1 MKNEIILLNETEL
14 KGKIYTIRGK
24 KVMLDSDLARIYG
37 YTTKTFNQQ
46 IKNNIERFDD
56 DFRFKLTKKEYNDIL
71 RSKNLTFGFEER
83 NYSKYLPYVFTEE
96 GIYMLISVLKGEK
109 AVNQHKILI
118 KTFKSMKDYLINNGL
133 IDSEYITNIQNI
145 LLEHNSRLIKLED
158 KISEYDHISK
168 IFLNGEIY
176 DAYSFILDL
185 FNISE
190 NSITIID
197 NYIDSK
203 LLDLLKNLKPKII
216 VITKEETTLINK
228 YKKQYSDIDFII
240 NNSFHDRF
248 IIIDNEIVFSI
259 GSSIKDIGKKVCYIS
274 RINDKE
280 EINKLVS
287 KIYNIK
293 YY

>member
-1 MKNEIILLNETEL
+1 MKNKIILLNEDEL

-24 KVMLDSDLARIYG
+24 RVMLDSDLARIYG
-37 YTTKTFNQQ
+37 YSTKSFNQQ

-56 DFRFKLTKKEYNDIL
+56 EYRFQLTNKEYNNL
-71 RSKNLTFGFEER
+71 RSKNLTSSLSN
-83 NYSKYLPYVFTEE
+83 NYGGRRTLPYVFTEE
-96 GIYMLISVLKGEK
+96 GIYMLISVLNGEK

-118 KTFKSMKDYLINNGL
+118 KTFKSMKDYLINNEL
-133 IDSEYITNIQNI
+133 IDSEYINNIQNI

-176 DAYSFILDL
+176 DAYLFILDL

-197 NYIDSK
+197 NYIDNK
-203 LLDLLKNLKPKII
+203 ILDLLKNLKPKIT
-216 VITKEETTLINK
+216 VITKEDTLINK
-228 YKKQYSDIDFII
+228 FKRQYSDIDFII
-240 NNSFHDRF
+240 YNSFHDRF
-248 IIIDNEIVFSI
+248 IVIDNEIVFSI

-280 EINKLVS
+280 EINKLIS
-287 KIYNIK
+287 RIHDIK
-293 YY
+293 

>member
-1 MKNEIILLNETEL
+1 MENEIILLNENEL
-14 KGKIYTIRGK
+14 KDKIYAIRGK

-37 YTTKTFNQQ
+37 YTTKSFNQQ
-46 IKNNIERFDD
+46 IKNNIERFDEEY
-56 DFRFKLTKKEYNDIL
+56 RFQLTSNEYNYL
-71 RSKNLTFGFEER
+71 RSKNLTSSLNN
-83 NYSKYLPYVFTEE
+83 NYGGRRTLPYVFTEE

-109 AVNQHKILI
+109 AINQYKILI
-118 KTFKSMKDYLINNGL
+118 KTFKSMKDYLISNEL

-145 LLEHNSRLIKLED
+145 LLEYNSRLIKLED

-203 LLDLLKNLKPKII
+203 LLDLLKNLKSKII
-216 VITKEETTLINK
+216 VITKENTLI
-228 YKKQYSDIDFII
+228 KKFKRQYSNIDFII

-248 IIIDNEIVFSI
+248 IVIDNEIVFSI

-280 EINKLVS
+280 EINKLTS
-287 KIYNIK
+287 KIYDIK
-293 YY
+293 

>member
-14 KGKIYTIRGK
+14 KGKIYTIRGR

-37 YTTKTFNQQ
+37 YTTKSFNQQ
-46 IKNNIERFDD
+46 IKNNIERFDEEY
-56 DFRFKLTKKEYNDIL
+56 RFQLTKKEYNDIL

-109 AVNQHKILI
+109 AINQHKLLI
-118 KTFKSMKDYLINNGL
+118 KLFKNMKDYLISNEL

-145 LLEHNSRLIKLED
+145 LLEHNNRLIKLED

-190 NSITIID
+190 ISITIID
-197 NYIDSK
+197 NYIDNK

-216 VITKEETTLINK
+216 VITKEDTLI
-228 YKKQYSDIDFII
+228 KKFKRQYSNIDFII

-248 IIIDNEIVFSI
+248 IVIDNEIVFSI

-280 EINKLVS
+280 EINKLTS
-287 KIYNIK
+287 KIYDIK

>member
-1 MKNEIILLNETEL
+1 MKNKIILLNEDEL

-24 KVMLDSDLARIYG
+24 RVMLDSDLARIYG
-37 YTTKTFNQQ
+37 YSTKSFNQQ

-56 DFRFKLTKKEYNDIL
+56 EYRFQLTNKEYNNL
-71 RSKNLTFGFEER
+71 RSKNLTSSLSN
-83 NYSKYLPYVFTEE
+83 NYGGRRTLPYVFTEE
-96 GIYMLISVLKGEK
+96 GIYLLISVLNGEK

-118 KTFKSMKDYLINNGL
+118 KTFKSMKDYLINNEL
-133 IDSEYITNIQNI
+133 IDSEYINNIQNI

-176 DAYSFILDL
+176 DAYLFILDL

-197 NYIDSK
+197 NYIDNK
-203 LLDLLKNLKPKII
+203 ILDLLKNLKPKIT
-216 VITKEETTLINK
+216 VITKEDTLINK
-228 YKKQYSDIDFII
+228 FKRQYSDIDFII
-240 NNSFHDRF
+240 YNSFHDRF
-248 IIIDNEIVFSI
+248 IVIDNEIVFSI

-280 EINKLVS
+280 EINKLIS
-287 KIYNIK
+287 RIHDIK
-293 YY
+293 

>member
-1 MKNEIILLNETEL
+1 MKNEIFLLNETEL
-14 KGKIYTIRGK
+14 KNKIYIIRSK
-24 KVMLDSDLARIYG
+24 KVMLDSDLAEIYG

-46 IKNNIERFDD
+46 VKNNIERFDD
-56 DFRFKLTKKEYNDIL
+56 DFRFQLTKKEYNDIL

-109 AVNQHKILI
+109 AIYQHKILI
-118 KTFKSMKDYLINNGL
+118 KIIKNMKDYLINNEL
-133 IDSEYITNIQNI
+133 IDNEYIANIQNTLI
-145 LLEHNSRLIKLED
+145 EYNNRIIKLEN
-158 KISEYDHISK
+158 KIHEYDHISK
-168 IFLNGEIY
+168 IFLEGEVF

-185 FNISE
+185 FNISD
-190 NSITIID
+190 NSITIVD
-197 NYIDSK
+197 NYINK
-203 LLDLLKNLKPKII
+203 ELLNLLKGLNSKITI
-216 VITKEETTLINK
+216 ITKEETTIINRFR
-228 YKKQYSDIDFII
+228 KQYPNINFII

-280 EINKLVS
+280 EINKLIS
-287 KIYNIK
+287 RIHDIK
-293 YY
+293 

>member
-1 MKNEIILLNETEL
+1 MKNKIILLNEDEL

-37 YTTKTFNQQ
+37 YSTKSFNQQ

-56 DFRFKLTKKEYNDIL
+56 EYRFQLTNKEYNNL
-71 RSKNLTFGFEER
+71 RSKNLTSSLSN
-83 NYSKYLPYVFTEE
+83 NYGGRRTLPYVFTEE
-96 GIYMLISVLKGEK
+96 GIYMLISVLNGEK

-118 KTFKSMKDYLINNGL
+118 KTFKSMKDYLINNEL
-133 IDSEYITNIQNI
+133 IDSEYINNIQNI

-197 NYIDSK
+197 NYIDNK
-203 LLDLLKNLKPKII
+203 LLDLLKNLKPSIT
-216 VITKEETTLINK
+216 VITKEDTLINK
-228 YKKQYSDIDFII
+228 FKRQYSDIDFII

-274 RINDKE
+274 RINNKE
-280 EINKLVS
+280 EINKLIS
-287 KIYNIK
+287 KIHDIK

>member
-14 KGKIYTIRGK
+14 KGKIYTIRGR

-37 YTTKTFNQQ
+37 YTTKSFNQQ
-46 IKNNIERFDD
+46 IKNNIERFDEEY
-56 DFRFKLTKKEYNDIL
+56 RFQLTKKEYNDIL

-109 AVNQHKILI
+109 AINQHKLLI
-118 KTFKSMKDYLINNGL
+118 KLFKNMKDYLISNEL

-190 NSITIID
+190 ISITIID
-197 NYIDSK
+197 NYIDNK

-216 VITKEETTLINK
+216 VITKEDTLI
-228 YKKQYSDIDFII
+228 KKFKRQYSNIDFII

-248 IIIDNEIVFSI
+248 IVIDNEIVFSI

-280 EINKLVS
+280 EINKLTS
-287 KIYNIK
+287 KIYDIK

>member
-14 KGKIYTIRGK
+14 KGKIYTIRGR

-37 YTTKTFNQQ
+37 YTTKSFNQQ
-46 IKNNIERFDD
+46 IKNNIERFDEEY
-56 DFRFKLTKKEYNDIL
+56 RFQLTKKEYNDIL

-109 AVNQHKILI
+109 AINQHKLLI
-118 KTFKSMKDYLINNGL
+118 KLFKNMKDYLISNEL

-145 LLEHNSRLIKLED
+145 LLEHNNRLIKLED

-197 NYIDSK
+197 NYIDNK
-203 LLDLLKNLKPKII
+203 LLDLLKNLKPSIT
-216 VITKEETTLINK
+216 VITKEDTLINK
-228 YKKQYSDIDFII
+228 FKRQYSDIDFII
-240 NNSFHDRF
+240 YNSFHDRF
-248 IIIDNEIVFSI
+248 IVIDNEIVFSI

-274 RINDKE
+274 RINNKE
-280 EINKLVS
+280 EINKLIS
-287 KIYNIK
+287 KIHDIE

>member
-1 MKNEIILLNETEL
+1 MKNEIVLLNEDEL

-37 YTTKTFNQQ
+37 YTTKSFNQQ

-56 DFRFKLTKKEYNDIL
+56 EYRFQLTNKEYNNL
-71 RSKNLTFGFEER
+71 RSKNLTSSLSN
-83 NYSKYLPYVFTEE
+83 NYGGRRTLPYVFTEE
-96 GIYMLISVLKGEK
+96 GIYMLISVLNGEK

-118 KTFKSMKDYLINNGL
+118 KTFKSMKDYLINNEL

-197 NYIDSK
+197 NYIDNK
-203 LLDLLKNLKPKII
+203 LLDLLKNLKPKIT
-216 VITKEETTLINK
+216 VITKEDTLINK
-228 YKKQYSDIDFII
+228 FKKQYPDIDFII

-259 GSSIKDIGKKVCYIS
+259 GSSIKDIGKKVCYIR
-274 RINDKE
+274 RINNKE
-280 EINKLVS
+280 EINKLLS
-287 KIYNIK
+287 KIHDIK
-293 YY
+293 CY

>member
-14 KGKIYTIRGK
+14 KGKIYTIRGR

-37 YTTKTFNQQ
+37 YTTKSFNQQ
-46 IKNNIERFDD
+46 IKNNIERFDEEY
-56 DFRFKLTKKEYNDIL
+56 RFQLTKKEYNDIL

-109 AVNQHKILI
+109 AINQHKLLI
-118 KTFKSMKDYLINNGL
+118 KLFKNMKDYLISNEL

-190 NSITIID
+190 ISITIID
-197 NYIDSK
+197 NYIDNK

-216 VITKEETTLINK
+216 VITKEDTLINK
-228 YKKQYSDIDFII
+228 FKKQYPDIDFII

-248 IIIDNEIVFSI
+248 IVIDNEIVFSI

-280 EINKLVS
+280 EINKLTS
-287 KIYNIK
+287 KIYDIK

>member
-1 MKNEIILLNETEL
+1 MKNKIILLNEDEL

-37 YTTKTFNQQ
+37 YSTKSFNQQ

-56 DFRFKLTKKEYNDIL
+56 EYRFQLTNKEYNNL
-71 RSKNLTFGFEER
+71 RSKNLTSSLSN
-83 NYSKYLPYVFTEE
+83 NYGGRRTLPYVFTEE
-96 GIYMLISVLKGEK
+96 GIYMLISVLNGEK

-118 KTFKSMKDYLINNGL
+118 KTFKSMKDYLINNEL
-133 IDSEYITNIQNI
+133 IDNEYINNIQNI
-145 LLEHNSRLIKLED
+145 ILEHNNRLIKLED

-197 NYIDSK
+197 NYIDNK
-203 LLDLLKNLKPKII
+203 LLDLLKNLKPSIT
-216 VITKEETTLINK
+216 VITKEDTLINK
-228 YKKQYSDIDFII
+228 FKRQYSDIDFII
-240 NNSFHDRF
+240 YNSFHDRF
-248 IIIDNEIVFSI
+248 IVIDNEIVFSI

-274 RINDKE
+274 RINNKE
-280 EINKLVS
+280 EINKLIS
-287 KIYNIK
+287 KIHDIE